1 MRALDRDVPVLK
13 LRTMHEVVADSLS
26 EPRLVMSFLAGF
38 AGFALALAAIG
49 IYGVIAYSVTQRMHE
64 MGVRI
69 ALGASREHV
78 LALVVRKGVLLA
90 GAGVLIGAPAALA
103 LSRLMGS
110 LLYGVSPRDVTIFA
124 GVPLLLMLAAGAAS
138 YVPARRAT
146 RIDPIEALRYE

>member
-1 MRALDRDVPVLK
+1 VRALDRDVPVLK

>member
-1 MRALDRDVPVLK
+1 
-13 LRTMHEVVADSLS
+13 
-26 EPRLVMSFLAGF
+26 MSFLAGF